1 VWGPEEGERKELRL
15 IPTRAPRRTRIA
27 GGGLGGCAF
36 FALLGLAAPALAA
49 ELDAGNDDV
58 SLEVHGFVSQGAMIS
73 TANKYLTNS
82 TRGSLEFA
90 ELGVN
95 FQSQLTDRLR
105 VGFQLFTRDLGPIGN
120 YQMRADWFN
129 LDYRW
134 RDWLG
139 VRAGRIKVPFGLYN
153 DVSDI
158 DAARV
163 WVLQPQ
169 SFYPTSNREYLL
181 AQTGVEVYGY
191 VDLRRAGALDY
202 RSYLGTI
209 FIDISNNPTVRSL
222 DSPYIVGSRLIWET
236 PVQGLRLAGSAQA
249 LRLNF
254 QYLLDPT
261 MPSVGVGLDAQ
272 LGAAS
277 IEFVRRDLVLAAELA
292 QWRVV
297 IDEADLPVLGPE
309 VKHVTVSDHGYVSA
323 SYHLAPWF
331 WPGAYYSVLFPDE
344 ANATFTG
351 PSKDMQH
358 DAAATVRFDLNAHWI
373 LKLEAHYLHGTAA
386 LSAAMNG
393 NTPLNNLTRDWALFL
408 AKTTAYF

>member
-1 VWGPEEGERKELRL
+1 
-15 IPTRAPRRTRIA
+15 
-27 GGGLGGCAF
+27 
-36 FALLGLAAPALAA
+36 LAAPALAT
-49 ELDAGNDDV
+49 EIGDASGENDV

-73 TANKYLTNS
+73 TGNNYLTKS
-82 TRGSLEFA
+82 ERGSLEFA

-202 RSYLGTI
+202 RAYLGTI
-209 FIDISNNPTVRSL
+209 FVDVSGTPTIRSL

-249 LRLNF
+249 LRLDF

-261 MPSVGVGLDAQ
+261 MPAVFVGFDVV

-277 IEFVRRDLVLAAELA
+277 VEFVRRDLVLAAEVA
-292 QWRVV
+292 EWRVV
-297 IDEADLPVLGPE
+297 VDEADLFVLPGT
-309 VKHVTVSDHGYVSA
+309 KHVTVSQHGYVSA
-323 SYHLAPWF
+323 TYHVAPWL

-344 ANATFTG
+344 RNATFTG

-358 DAAATVRFDLNAHWI
+358 DVAATLRFDLNAHWI

-386 LSAAMNG
+386 LNPAMND
-393 NTPLNNLTRDWALFL
+393 NTPLDNLTRDWALFL